1 MSGKGGDRKF
11 HKFHQ
16 QQHGGKKR
24 LLITDFLASKYSKE
38 RHLKLPQ
45 VISAKNNVERE
56 KQCLNVMI
64 TQLEEKEAL
73 RGNTA
78 VARWRLEEI
87 RPGFFVNP
95 RTSDEIKVVY
105 DWTTSKEEIDTL
117 EKSIKDQKEMCNIVE
132 AERKIEV
139 ERAKKEQ
146 KLKDELNNEMSIMK
160 RNVYMPPNAKRVK
173 S

>member
-1 MSGKGGDRKF
+1 
-11 HKFHQ
+11 
-16 QQHGGKKR
+16 
-24 LLITDFLASKYSKE
+24 
-38 RHLKLPQ
+38 
-45 VISAKNNVERE
+45 
-56 KQCLNVMI
+56 MI

-117 EKSIKDQKEMCNIVE
+117 EKSIKDQKEKCNIVE
-132 AERKIEV
+132 AEYKIEV
-139 ERAKKEQ
+139 ETAKKEQ
-146 KLKDELNNEMSIMK
+146 ILKDELDNEMSIMR
-160 RNVYMPPNAKRVK
+160 RNIYMLTNAKNSGKLEKRRQCYVCT
-173 S
+173 SF